1 MHVYIEKGKTGK
13 NATKVWLTASGGCI
27 LANNNGHIPQNVLG
41 DLLDIIAA
49 QFFMICNIWKE
60 HFCINEIR
68 FYC

>member
-1 MHVYIEKGKTGK
+1 M
-13 NATKVWLTASGGCI
+13 
-27 LANNNGHIPQNVLG
+27 ANNNGHIPQNVLG